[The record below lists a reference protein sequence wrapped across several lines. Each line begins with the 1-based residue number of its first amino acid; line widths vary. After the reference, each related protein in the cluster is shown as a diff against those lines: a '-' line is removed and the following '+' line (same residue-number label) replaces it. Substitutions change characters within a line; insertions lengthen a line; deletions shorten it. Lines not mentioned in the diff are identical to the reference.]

1 MANILVVDDE
11 NAMLQLIKRILEK
24 DAHIV
29 KLQADAKAVLDMDFR
44 RYDLILLDVMMP
56 DVNGFEL
63 CNQIR
68 KATLFVGWGLAATI
82 TLPNLLAPMNC
93 LPVSMHTYAEIPEKR
108 NTQYLFQEYFFTSM
122 QRKRK

>member
-29 KLQADAKAVLDMDFR
+29 TLQADAKAVLDMDFR

-56 DVNGFEL
+56 DVRCFGF
-63 CNQIR
+63 
-68 KATLFVGWGLAATI
+68 
-82 TLPNLLAPMNC
+82 LLTNDIWALM
-93 LPVSMHTYAEIPEKR
+93 
-108 NTQYLFQEYFFTSM
+108 
-122 QRKRK
+122 

>member
-44 RYDLILLDVMMP
+44 RYDLIL
-56 DVNGFEL
+56 
-63 CNQIR
+63 
-68 KATLFVGWGLAATI
+68 
-82 TLPNLLAPMNC
+82 
-93 LPVSMHTYAEIPEKR
+93 
-108 NTQYLFQEYFFTSM
+108 
-122 QRKRK
+122 

>member
-29 KLQADAKAVLDMDFR
+29 TLQADAKAVLDMDFR

-63 CNQIR
+63 C
-68 KATLFVGWGLAATI
+68 VGWGLPATI